1 MLEKTKFSPYNSYVP
16 NHSLPAANSSKYQF
30 EDIIVDE
37 KASGTIRH
45 KLECLAVVHRSLLF
59 INL

>member
-1 MLEKTKFSPYNSYVP
+1 MYPTTPSQQP
-16 NHSLPAANSSKYQF
+16 NSSKHQF

-37 KASGTIRH
+37 KASGTIRD